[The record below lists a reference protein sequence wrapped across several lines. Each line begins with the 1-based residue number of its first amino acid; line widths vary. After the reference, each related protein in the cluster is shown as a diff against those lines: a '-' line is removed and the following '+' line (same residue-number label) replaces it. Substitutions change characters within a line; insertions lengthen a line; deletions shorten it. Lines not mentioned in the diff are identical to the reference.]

1 MLWVNGEISETQAYY
16 DSGFQFGRGAFETL
30 LVREKPL
37 FLAEHC
43 ARLNRALMQLGIS
56 RSVKPEAV
64 AAVLAQHPAVHC
76 VLKVIA
82 TEKNLV
88 LLTRPFAYGQ
98 EVYERGFHL
107 RISKMER
114 NPRSHTVYL
123 KTLNYLENVL
133 EKEAA
138 TAAGFDE
145 ALFFNVNRRLAE
157 GSMSNV
163 FFVKDG
169 KLHTPA
175 REAGLLPGIVRGW
188 VIEQFPVVQGL
199 FSKAELAKAEEVFVT
214 NSIVGVMPVAQ
225 IEGIFQQRSREVI
238 LKVMAAYAKRID
250 EEK

>member
-30 LVREKPL
+30 LVREEPL

-43 ARLNRALMQLGIS
+43 ARLNQALMQLGIS
-56 RSVKPEAV
+56 RIVKPEAV
-64 AAVLAQHPAVHC
+64 EALLALHPAVNC

-88 LLTRPFAYGQ
+88 LLTRPFAYGP
-98 EVYERGFHL
+98 EVYERGFRL

-145 ALFFNVNRRLAE
+145 SLLFNVNGRLAE

-163 FFVKDG
+163 FFVKAG
-169 KLHTPA
+169 KLYTPA

-188 VIEQFPVVQGL
+188 VIEQFPVAQGL
-199 FSKAELAKAEEVFVT
+199 FSKADLAGAEEVFVT
-214 NSIVGVMPVAQ
+214 NSIAGVMPVAE
-225 IEGIFQQRSREVI
+225 IEGIFQPRSRDIV
-238 LKVMAAYAKRID
+238 LQVMAAYAKRIG
-250 EEK
+250 EGK

>member
-30 LVREKPL
+30 LVREEPL

-43 ARLNRALMQLGIS
+43 ARLNQALMQLGIS
-56 RSVKPEAV
+56 RIVKPEAV
-64 AAVLAQHPAVHC
+64 EALLALHPAVNC

-88 LLTRPFAYGQ
+88 LLTRPFAYGP
-98 EVYERGFHL
+98 EVYERGFRL

-145 ALFFNVNRRLAE
+145 ALFFNVNGSLAE

-163 FFVKDG
+163 FFVKAG
-169 KLHTPA
+169 KLYTPA

-188 VIEQFPVVQGL
+188 VIDQFPVARGL
-199 FSKAELAKAEEVFVT
+199 FSKADLAGAEEVFVT
-214 NSIVGVMPVAQ
+214 NSIAGVMPVAE
-225 IEGIFQQRSREVI
+225 IEGIFQQRSRDIV
-238 LKVMAAYAKRID
+238 LQVMAAYAKRIG
-250 EEK
+250 EGK

>member
-16 DSGFQFGRGAFETL
+16 DSGFQFGRGAFETI

-56 RSVKPEAV
+56 RIVNPETV
-64 AAVLAQHPAVHC
+64 AAVLAQHPAFHC

-88 LLTRPFAYGQ
+88 LLTRPFAYGP
-98 EVYERGFHL
+98 EVYERGFRL

-138 TAAGFDE
+138 AAAGFDE
-145 ALFFNVNRRLAE
+145 ALFFNVDGRLAE

-163 FFVKDG
+163 FFVKAG

-199 FSKAELAKAEEVFVT
+199 FSKAELAEAEEVFVT
-214 NSIVGVMPVAQ
+214 NSIAGVMPVTE
-225 IEGIFQQRSREVI
+225 IEGLFQPRRRDIVLQ
-238 LKVMAAYAKRID
+238 VMAAYEKRIG
-250 EEK
+250 EGK

>member
-1 MLWVNGEISETQAYY
+1 MLWVNGEISERQAYY
-16 DSGFQFGRGAFETL
+16 DSGFQFGRGVFETL

-43 ARLNRALMQLGIS
+43 ARLNRALVQLGIS

-64 AAVLAQHPAVHC
+64 EAVLAQHPADHC

-88 LLTRPFAYGQ
+88 LLTRPFCYGQ
-98 EVYERGFHL
+98 EAYDRGFRL

-138 TAAGFDE
+138 TAAAFDE
-145 ALFFNVNRRLAE
+145 ALFFNVNGMLAE

-175 REAGLLPGIVRGW
+175 MEAGLLPGIVRGW

-214 NSIVGVMPVAQ
+214 NSIVGVMPVTE
-225 IEGIFQQRSREVI
+225 IEGIFQQRSRDVI

>member
-30 LVREKPL
+30 LVREEPL

-43 ARLNRALMQLGIS
+43 ARLNQALMQLGIS
-56 RSVKPEAV
+56 RIVKPEAV
-64 AAVLAQHPAVHC
+64 EALLALHPAVNC

-88 LLTRPFAYGQ
+88 LLTRPFAYGP
-98 EVYERGFHL
+98 EVYERGFRL

-145 ALFFNVNRRLAE
+145 ALFFNVNGSLAE

-163 FFVKDG
+163 FFVKAG
-169 KLHTPA
+169 KLYTPA

-188 VIEQFPVVQGL
+188 VIDQFPVARGL
-199 FSKAELAKAEEVFVT
+199 FSKADLAGAEEVFVT
-214 NSIVGVMPVAQ
+214 NSIAGVMPVAE
-225 IEGIFQQRSREVI
+225 IEGIFQSRSRDIV
-238 LKVMAAYAKRID
+238 LQVMAAYAKRIG
-250 EEK
+250 EGK

>member
-16 DSGFQFGRGAFETL
+16 DSGFQFGRGAFETI
-30 LVREKPL
+30 LVKEKPL

-43 ARLNRALMQLGIS
+43 ERLNRALVELGIS
-56 RSVKPEAV
+56 RIVKPEAV
-64 AAVLAQHPAVHC
+64 EALLALHPAVNC

-88 LLTRPFAYGQ
+88 LLTRPFAYGP
-98 EVYERGFHL
+98 EVYERGFRL

-145 ALFFNVNRRLAE
+145 ALFFNVNGSLAE

-163 FFVKDG
+163 FFVKAG
-169 KLHTPA
+169 KLYTPA

-188 VIEQFPVVQGL
+188 VIEQFPVARGL
-199 FSKAELAKAEEVFVT
+199 FSKADLAGAEEVFVT
-214 NSIVGVMPVAQ
+214 NSIAGVMPVAE
-225 IEGIFQQRSREVI
+225 IEGIFQSRSRDIV
-238 LKVMAAYAKRID
+238 LQVMAAYAKRIG
-250 EEK
+250 EGK